1 MFAPTSR
8 PHSKLVETL
17 PFIAGLHV
25 DGVTAPYVIDGAL
38 DGLAFLAYVEQVLF
52 PSLDKGDI
60 ALMDNL
66 RTPNVD
72 GVTEALRAIGAK
84 VRYLPAYLPD
94 LDPIEMLFAK
104 LKAARHVRSMRS
116 GSSSGLV
123 RTVASEERRNYSRH
137 AGYSK

>member
-38 DGLAFLAYVEQVLF
+38 DGLAFLVEQVLF

-66 RTPNVD
+66 RTHKVD
-72 GVTEALRAIGAK
+72 GVAEALRAIGAK
-84 VRYLPAYLPD
+84 VCYLPAYLSD

-104 LKAARHVRSMRS
+104 LKACAA
-116 GSSSGLV
+116 
-123 RTVASEERRNYSRH
+123 RTVDALWKLIGIGQNRCARRTPQLLRH

>member
-38 DGLAFLAYVEQVLF
+38 DGLAFLVEQVLF

-66 RTPNVD
+66 RTHKVD
-72 GVTEALRAIGAK
+72 GVAEALRAIGAK
-84 VRYLPAYLPD
+84 VCYLPAYLSD

-116 GSSSGLV
+116 GSSSALL
-123 RTVASEERRNYSRH
+123 RTFAPEQRRNYSRH